1 MRQPVPTC
9 DITRKRYAARRLARD
24 SCSVATRAAVARVI
38 TSQPQRNAMTP
49 SATNT
54 TSSPPTIAVNAA
66 PTAAVRGRATA
77 WAK

>member
-1 MRQPVPTC
+1 
-9 DITRKRYAARRLARD
+9 
-24 SCSVATRAAVARVI
+24 
-38 TSQPQRNAMTP
+38 MTP